1 MKRIIRRILKEEYE
15 LTETEYMGNIIPY
28 DLVNELG
35 IKLYNEGD
43 VASLTEIQFDTK
55 KVVVDLFTYDEYGD
69 YVSYEDSR
77 LIPDGFRYIYDFN
90 INDLPLSFIKFLI
103 KELNDKYSNSYLFPF
118 LDILPKG
125 IFKNL

>member
-1 MKRIIRRILKEEYE
+1 MKRIIKRILKEEYE

-28 DLVNELG
+28 NLVNELG

-43 VASLTEIQFDTK
+43 VASITEIQFDTK

-69 YVSYEDSR
+69 MDYYQDSR
-77 LIPDGFRYIYDFN
+77 LIPDGFKYIYDFN
-90 INDLPLSFIKFLI
+90 INELPINFIKFLL
-103 KELNDKYSNSYLFPF
+103 KLLNDKYSSSYLFPF

>member
-35 IKLYNEGD
+35 IKLHNEGD
-43 VASLTEIQFDTK
+43 VASISEIQFDTK
-55 KVVVDLFTYDEYGD
+55 RIVIELFTYDEYGD
-69 YVSYEDSR
+69 YVNYEDSR
-77 LIPDGFRYIYDFN
+77 LIPDGFKYIYLFY
-90 INDLPLSFIKFLI
+90 INDLPINFIKFLL
-103 KELNDKYSNSYLFPF
+103 KELNDKYSDSYLLPF

-125 IFKNL
+125 LFKNF

>member
-43 VASLTEIQFDTK
+43 VASISEIQFDTK

-77 LIPDGFRYIYDFN
+77 RIPDGFKYIYVFN
-90 INDLPLSFIKFLI
+90 INDLPVSFIKFLL

>member
-15 LTETEYMGNIIPY
+15 LTEKEYMGNIIPY

-90 INDLPLSFIKFLI
+90 INDLPLSFIKFLL

>member
-1 MKRIIRRILKEEYE
+1 MKRIIKRILKEEYE

-35 IKLYNEGD
+35 IKLYNEKD

-90 INDLPLSFIKFLI
+90 INDLPISFIKFLL

>member
-90 INDLPLSFIKFLI
+90 INDLPLSFIKFLL

>member
-43 VASLTEIQFDTK
+43 VASISEIQFDTK

-77 LIPDGFRYIYDFN
+77 LIPDGFSYIYDFN
-90 INDLPLSFIKFLI
+90 INDLPISFIKFLL

>member
-1 MKRIIRRILKEEYE
+1 
-15 LTETEYMGNIIPY
+15 MGNIIPY

-90 INDLPLSFIKFLI
+90 INDLPISFIKFLL

>member
-43 VASLTEIQFDTK
+43 VASISEIQFDTK

-90 INDLPLSFIKFLI
+90 INDLPISFIKFLL

>member
-43 VASLTEIQFDTK
+43 VASISEIQFDTK

-77 LIPDGFRYIYDFN
+77 LIPDGFRYIYVFN
-90 INDLPLSFIKFLI
+90 INDLPVSFIKFLL

>member
-90 INDLPLSFIKFLI
+90 INDLPISFIKFLL